1 MAREDRYCSIVPG
14 AYLPRC
20 TITRGDTAGSM
31 ARHSKQQQQAAAK
44 ASLIPRKYRESI
56 GDRGLHQRRS
66 TIGDRGLHQRR
77 YTIRG
82 KGFTSKA
89 FYDRG
94 QGFTSDAFYDRG

>member
-1 MAREDRYCSIVPG
+1 
-14 AYLPRC
+14 
-20 TITRGDTAGSM
+20 M

-44 ASLIPRKYRESI
+44 ASLIPRKYRES
-56 GDRGLHQRRS
+56 
-66 TIGDRGLHQRR
+66 IGDRGLHQRR